1 MLNNFLF
8 SKSESLN
15 SIYSNLALLGL
26 RLFAGLTMAFAHGQG
41 KMPPEDMFVGYLES
55 MGLPFPILL
64 AWLAAL
70 SEFVGG
76 ILVAIGF
83 LTRPAA
89 LALVVTMLVAAFMAH
104 AADPFAKKEMAL
116 LFTSIFAYIFVA
128 GAGKFAVDNKIT
140 LKK

>member
-1 MLNNFLF
+1 MFNNFLF
-8 SKSESLN
+8 SKSESVN
-15 SIYSNLALLGL
+15 SFFSHFALLGL
-26 RLFAGLTMAFAHGQG
+26 RLFAGLTMAFAHGLG
-41 KMPPEDMFVGYLES
+41 KLPPADMFVGFLES

-70 SEFVGG
+70 AEFVGG

-116 LFTSIFAYIFVA
+116 LFAVIFAYIFVT
-128 GAGKFAVDNKIT
+128 GAGKLALDNKLT
-140 LKK
+140 LRK